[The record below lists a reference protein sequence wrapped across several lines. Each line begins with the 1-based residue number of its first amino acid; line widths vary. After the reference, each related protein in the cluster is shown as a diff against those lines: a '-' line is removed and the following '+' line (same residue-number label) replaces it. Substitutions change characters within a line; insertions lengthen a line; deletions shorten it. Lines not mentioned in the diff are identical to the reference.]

1 MKKMCR
7 RDFLW
12 LAFGIGCVITM
23 CLPVEWLVRILA
35 IAVIILG
42 IICCTND
49 GRICFMKVVVIS
61 PPKFAAPLIRMIFK
75 IKKA

>member
-12 LAFGIGCVITM
+12 IAFGLGCVLAI

-35 IAVIILG
+35 VAVIILG
-42 IICCTND
+42 LICCT
-49 GRICFMKVVVIS
+49 K
-61 PPKFAAPLIRMIFK
+61 
-75 IKKA
+75 

>member
-12 LAFGIGCVITM
+12 LAFGIGCAITI

-42 IICCTND
+42 IICCT
-49 GRICFMKVVVIS
+49 K
-61 PPKFAAPLIRMIFK
+61 
-75 IKKA
+75 